1 MIQNVKKILAPIDFS
16 DFSLEA
22 MRGAWELAN
31 DIGAEMHLVYV
42 VAPLSSFVPLPLVT
56 DAEQTREAAREA
68 AMVEQAEEELAR
80 IKKSELGNSNKV
92 VTAALKGPPVDTLI
106 DYAKDQNIDLI
117 ALATHGRTGAQHLL
131 IGSVAEKLARLA
143 PCSVLVLRRRQR

>member
-31 DIGAEMHLVYV
+31 DIGAEMHLVHV
-42 VAPLSSFVPLPLVT
+42 VAPLSNYIPLPLVI
-56 DAEQTREAAREA
+56 DAERQGEFAREA
-68 AMVEQAEEELAR
+68 AMVEQVEEELAR
-80 IKKSELGNSNKV
+80 IKKTEFGDSKKV
-92 VTAALKGPPVDTLI
+92 TIAALKGAPVDTLI
-106 DYAKDQNIDLI
+106 EYAKSQNIDLI
-117 ALATHGRTGAQHLL
+117 ALATHGRTGAEHLL

-143 PCSVLVLRRRQR
+143 PCSVLVLRRRPR